1 MTISPRN
8 IVWSF
13 FVLGCF
19 LLGSCAKEQVPVF
32 LIPSTYRF
40 NTPSLESKKVYV
52 IDPVTNQF
60 KVANDT
66 LGTFNR
72 GNREIAD
79 SLNAIIQSEFVKTML
94 VRIVFETADQA
105 RLVFGRLDTVGVLDK
120 VILSDS
126 TVSKY
131 SLTGNQIAFTA
142 FPQYYVNINNDFLE
156 LNLCKEFTLRS
167 QVTTPGSATKRY
179 YYQDCN
185 ADLPEDVI
193 RRIVKSA
200 APVKYDTISLEYVNY
215 IFSRY

>member
-1 MTISPRN
+1 MSISPRN

-19 LLGSCAKEQVPVF
+19 LLGGCAKEQVPVF

-52 IDPVTNQF
+52 IDPISNQF

-167 QVTTPGSATKRY
+167 QVATPGPSTKRY

-193 RRIVKSA
+193 RRIIKSA
-200 APVKYDTISLEYVNY
+200 APVKYDTISLEYVNF